1 MKEAA
6 LRSEE
11 NKLDAQRSKAA
22 LEKER
27 EEKAEILREN
37 MRLKREKRQAEHKKL
52 VRKIKCKYLIYNI
65 LYWVLFMSIAFFIG
79 FIVYKTINLSNI
91 WNWILSII
99 VEAGTIMGYFAVL
112 HKKTHKYVSRRNV
125 IRCIMKQKK

>member
-11 NKLDAQRSKAA
+11 NERDAQRSKAA

-37 MRLKREKRQAEHKKL
+37 MKLKREKRQDGHKHL
-52 VRKIKCKYLIYNI
+52 VSRIKCKYLTYNI
-65 LYWVLFMSIAFFIG
+65 LYWVLFTTITLFIG
-79 FIVYKTINLSNI
+79 FVVYKTFNLSDL
-91 WNWILSII
+91 WNWLLSII
-99 VEAGTIMGYFAVL
+99 VEAGTIIGYFALL
-112 HKKTHKYVSRRNV
+112 HKKTHKYVCRRNV
-125 IRCIMKQKK
+125 IRSIMKQKK

>member
-37 MRLKREKRQAEHKKL
+37 KRLKREKRQAGHKKL
-52 VRKIKCKYLIYNI
+52 VRRIKNKYLIYNI
-65 LYWVLFMSIAFFIG
+65 LYWILFVSIALTFG
-79 FIVYKTINLSNI
+79 FIVYKTFNLSDL
-91 WNWILSII
+91 WNWLLSII
-99 VEAGTIMGYFAVL
+99 LETGSIIGYFAFI
-112 HKKTHKYVSRRNV
+112 HKKIHKYVSRRNV